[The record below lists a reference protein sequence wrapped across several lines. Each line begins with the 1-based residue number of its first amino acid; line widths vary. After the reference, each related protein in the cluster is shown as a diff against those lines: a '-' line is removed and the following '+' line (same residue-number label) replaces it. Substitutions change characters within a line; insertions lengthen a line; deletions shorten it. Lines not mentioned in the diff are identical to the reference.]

1 MFRPHPISFLQF
13 GLYWVVLI
21 LGAAALIRAFA
32 GRGGREPGAKRSGL
46 SMLGIALQT
55 IGFAAVGFGPM
66 RFALPWSAPSSLISS
81 ALVLLFGG
89 SAVAIF
95 LAATREMGKNWSIV
109 ARTRSDHQLV
119 RTGPFAVVRH
129 PIYLA
134 LLLYLLSFG
143 IAFGHFGQFVVGL
156 PFYLAGTAIRIRVE
170 ETMLRAQFG
179 DAHARYVREVPAVI
193 PFLR

>member
-1 MFRPHPISFLQF
+1 M
-13 GLYWVVLI
+13 
-21 LGAAALIRAFA
+21 
-32 GRGGREPGAKRSGL
+32 
-46 SMLGIALQT
+46 
-55 IGFAAVGFGPM
+55 
-66 RFALPWSAPSSLISS
+66 
-81 ALVLLFGG
+81 
-89 SAVAIF
+89 
-95 LAATREMGKNWSIV
+95 
-109 ARTRSDHQLV
+109 
-119 RTGPFAVVRH
+119 VRH

-179 DAHARYVREVPAVI
+179 DDHARYVREVPAVI